1 MFIIND
7 LKKDICEE
15 LVKMDKNVL
24 ITGSTGSGK
33 SSFCLEVAKTLNMK
47 PFMFNIGSTQDARLS
62 LVGSHELK
70 NGETN
75 FVYSSF
81 VKAIQEPNSLIILD
95 ELSRGSDDAFNIL
108 FPLLDFRK
116 TLEVDETNEIV
127 HVAEGVRFI
136 ATANIGSEYSAT
148 RSLDRA
154 LEDRFMTFNLEYI
167 TGTELYNYASSI
179 QDLTEKQEKSLEHLC
194 SVFYFVN
201 KLYDDDEISTR
212 ISPRIVLNCVGLF
225 EKFSF
230 TDVFDTIVASYFE
243 SEASVSSELNTVK
256 MFLDTQGIY

>member
-116 TLEVDETNEIV
+116 TLEIDETNEIV

-154 LEDRFMTFNLEYI
+154 LEDRFMTFNL
-167 TGTELYNYASSI
+167 
-179 QDLTEKQEKSLEHLC
+179 
-194 SVFYFVN
+194 
-201 KLYDDDEISTR
+201 DEISTR

-225 EKFSF
+225 ERFSF
-230 TDVFDTIVASYFE
+230 KDVFDTIVASYFE